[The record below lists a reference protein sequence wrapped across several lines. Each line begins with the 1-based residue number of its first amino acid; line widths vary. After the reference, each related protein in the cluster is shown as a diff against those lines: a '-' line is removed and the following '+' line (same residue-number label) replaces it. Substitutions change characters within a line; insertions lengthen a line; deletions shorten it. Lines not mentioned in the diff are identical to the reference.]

1 MTQQVNLYQPI
12 FRKQRKVFS
21 AVTIAQAAAVFIVGL
36 LLIYGYGRW
45 QLAALG
51 ADIDALELQ
60 RNAAMLQLQVLSA
73 QARPAS
79 RARLIDDKLREAE
92 IEARQKERLLR
103 AFETGRIGNV
113 SGFSA
118 HFTALARQQ
127 LDGLWLER
135 VEIRDDGIVLAGAAE
150 LGELVPRY
158 LQRLGAETAF
168 AGTEFARLQLARG
181 DERLAPVE
189 FEVSTSAAESAE

>member
-73 QARPAS
+73 QSQPAPRS
-79 RARLIDDKLREAE
+79 RLIADQLREAE
-92 IEARQKERLLR
+92 IEARQKEGLLR
-103 AFETGRIGNV
+103 AFQTRRVGNMR
-113 SGFSA
+113 GFSA

-127 LDGLWLER
+127 LDGLWLTR
-135 VEIRDDGIVLAGAAE
+135 VEIRDDGIELVGAAE

-158 LQRLGAETAF
+158 LQRLGSEAAF
-168 AGTEFARLQLARG
+168 AGTEFARLQLSRG
-181 DERLAPVE
+181 DERDAPVE
-189 FEVSTSAAESAE
+189 FEVSTSAAVAEE

>member
-21 AVTIAQAAAVFIVGL
+21 AITIAQAAGLFVVGL
-36 LLIYGYGRW
+36 LLIYGYARW
-45 QLAALG
+45 QVAALG
-51 ADIDALELQ
+51 GDISALETQ

-73 QARPAS
+73 QSQPAPRS
-79 RARLIDDKLREAE
+79 RLIADQLREAE

-103 AFETGRIGNV
+103 AFQTRRVGNMR
-113 SGFSA
+113 GFSA

-127 LDGLWLER
+127 LDGLWLTR
-135 VEIRDDGIVLAGAAE
+135 IAIRDDGIELVGAAE

-158 LQRLGAETAF
+158 LQRLGSEAAF

-181 DERLAPVE
+181 DERDAPVE
-189 FEVSTSAAESAE
+189 FEVSTEVAE

>member
-60 RNAAMLQLQVLSA
+60 RNAAMLHLQVLSA
-73 QARPAS
+73 QARPRDRVCRHGIRTPPAC
-79 RARLIDDKLREAE
+79 AR
-92 IEARQKERLLR
+92 
-103 AFETGRIGNV
+103 
-113 SGFSA
+113 
-118 HFTALARQQ
+118 
-127 LDGLWLER
+127 
-135 VEIRDDGIVLAGAAE
+135 
-150 LGELVPRY
+150 
-158 LQRLGAETAF
+158 
-168 AGTEFARLQLARG
+168 
-181 DERLAPVE
+181 
-189 FEVSTSAAESAE
+189 